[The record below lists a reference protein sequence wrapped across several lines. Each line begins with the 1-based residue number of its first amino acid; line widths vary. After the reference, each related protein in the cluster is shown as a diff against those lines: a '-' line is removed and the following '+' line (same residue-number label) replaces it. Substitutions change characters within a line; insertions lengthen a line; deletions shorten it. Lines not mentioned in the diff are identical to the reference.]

1 MPRRG
6 PEFPGEFPS
15 LGWLAAEWINEN
27 CAQPDRHNRG
37 AQFELTDEQITHLV
51 WKYRLHPN
59 AKVDPEKPSA
69 PFAYSGTVLVRSQKH
84 GKGPF
89 SGADICFQAAG
100 PALFAGW
107 DANGEPVGMPW
118 STPLIQVTA
127 LSEDQTD
134 NVWLA
139 LVPMI
144 ELGNIGADIPDTGAT
159 RINLPGGGK
168 IEPTTSSGLSRLGQ
182 RVTAVYQDETHAWT
196 KRNGGHRL
204 ADTQRR
210 NLAGTGG
217 RWMATTNAYDPAERS
232 VAQID
237 IEKPLPDV
245 YVDYPDPLPG
255 SWANKRERR
264 KILRHAY
271 QGAPWVDLDR
281 IESDCQRL
289 AAKGDPGQAERFFGN
304 RVVAAADAAFDIDR
318 WHDLAIPG
326 QHIAAGR
333 PVTLGFD
340 GARRRDST
348 ALVATDI
355 ESGHQVV
362 VAAWDRPTS
371 LHEDDQ
377 WEIPDREVDEA
388 VASAFDVWDVW
399 RLYADPPYWE
409 SAVDRWTGRFANKKG
424 DPRVVAW
431 WTNRRRPMAFALRA
445 YRNAMTD
452 GSVTHDGD
460 PLLAQH
466 IGNARRV
473 SQTGMLDD
481 EGHPLWLIAKDRPD
495 SPDKIDRAMAACLS
509 WEARGDAI
517 AAGALDARKRNR
529 RLQTV

>member
-1 MPRRG
+1 MGRPRPHR
-6 PEFPGEFPS
+6 
-15 LGWLAAEWINEN
+15 
-27 CAQPDRHNRG
+27 
-37 AQFELTDEQITHLV
+37 V
-51 WKYRLHPN
+51 RLP
-59 AKVDPEKPSA
+59 AS
-69 PFAYSGTVLVRSQKH
+69 RS
-84 GKGPF
+84 
-89 SGADICFQAAG
+89 
-100 PALFAGW
+100 
-107 DANGEPVGMPW
+107 
-118 STPLIQVTA
+118 
-127 LSEDQTD
+127 
-134 NVWLA
+134 
-139 LVPMI
+139 
-144 ELGNIGADIPDTGAT
+144 
-159 RINLPGGGK
+159 
-168 IEPTTSSGLSRLGQ
+168 
-182 RVTAVYQDETHAWT
+182 
-196 KRNGGHRL
+196 
-204 ADTQRR
+204 
-210 NLAGTGG
+210 
-217 RWMATTNAYDPAERS
+217 
-232 VAQID
+232 
-237 IEKPLPDV
+237 
-245 YVDYPDPLPG
+245 
-255 SWANKRERR
+255 ERR
-264 KILRHAY
+264 PR
-271 QGAPWVDLDR
+271 P
-281 IESDCQRL
+281 
-289 AAKGDPGQAERFFGN
+289 AERFFGN

-466 IGNARRV
+466 IGNA
-473 SQTGMLDD
+473 D
-481 EGHPLWLIAKDRPD
+481 ESARPACSTMRATRQAHRQGPARLAGQDRP
-495 SPDKIDRAMAACLS
+495 AMAACLS
-509 WEARGDAI
+509 WKRGDAI
-517 AAGALDARKRNR
+517 AAGVLDTREATAPT
-529 RLQTV
+529 QTA